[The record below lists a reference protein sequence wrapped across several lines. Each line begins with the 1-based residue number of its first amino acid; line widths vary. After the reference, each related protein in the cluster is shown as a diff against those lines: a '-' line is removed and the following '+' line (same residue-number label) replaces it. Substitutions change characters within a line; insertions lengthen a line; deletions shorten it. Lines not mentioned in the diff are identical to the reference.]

1 MRNVFVA
8 LIVLLLIV
16 KSVFAQDEII
26 WQKGVSHL
34 GVCNKALL
42 SPKGDISA
50 NTLNKFI
57 QLRDADGNELSTL
70 DGHDELVTDIV
81 FSADGNFLFSGA
93 GNIDFPEYIASIIQ
107 WNVNDYNLESAFE
120 PDIPENYFYVESIDV
135 SSDGNL
141 LAGLFIARTQT
152 LGKFDRTIFI
162 WNNESAEILA
172 KFSFEGNN
180 HISKVKFSNDKLFFN
195 LDEKMAMIET
205 NNFTLVEKLGENQ
218 NWHNIPISDF
228 DISGDSKYIS
238 SIDLE
243 GNCKLFNLED
253 DTISLSFIPISEG
266 TLLNQV
272 LFGKDDDYL
281 IFINSLL
288 NNMAIYNLKQMEL
301 YHLFT
306 QHSSALEYISL
317 NQQKDKALLTDKDN
331 LYYINLTYEKTIDIK
346 EEPSS
351 NTFEI
356 FPNPV
361 IDEFKLTLT
370 DNFTSEFDYK
380 ILNYLGQ
387 EVLSGNCINEND
399 MTINVAG
406 LTAGYY
412 SILVYNTNISLS
424 RSFIKI
430 AK

>member
-1 MRNVFVA
+1 MKKY
-8 LIVLLLIV
+8 IITIIILLLSIE
-16 KSVFAQDEII
+16 SNYAQDEII
-26 WQKGVSHL
+26 WQKGLSHL
-34 GVCNKALL
+34 GICSKAII
-42 SPKGDISA
+42 SPKVDMIA
-50 NTLNKFI
+50 NSLNNLI
-57 QLRDADGNELSTL
+57 QLRDSDGNELTTL

-93 GNIDFPEYIASIIQ
+93 GNVNFPEYIASIIQ

-162 WNNESAEILA
+162 WNIGTAEILA
-172 KFSFEGNN
+172 QFSFEGDN
-180 HISKVKFSNDKLFFN
+180 HISKVKFSNGKLFFN
-195 LDEKMAMIET
+195 LGEKMAMIET
-205 NNFTLVEKLGENQ
+205 NNFTLVKKLGENQ
-218 NWHNIPISDF
+218 NWHNIFISNF

-253 DTISLSFIPISEG
+253 DTISLSFNPISEG

-301 YHLFT
+301 YHLFAKHT
-306 QHSSALEYISL
+306 SALEYISL

-346 EEPSS
+346 EEPST

-361 IDEFKLTLT
+361 VDEIKLLIE
-370 DNFTSEFDYK
+370 NHPFEEFDYK

-387 EVLSGNCINEND
+387 EIKSGKFFNNNIE
-399 MTINVAG
+399 MTINIADFQ
-406 LTAGYY
+406 TGYY
-412 SILVYNTNISLS
+412 TLFLS
-424 RSFIKI
+424 NANVKYKKSFIKLN
-430 AK
+430 